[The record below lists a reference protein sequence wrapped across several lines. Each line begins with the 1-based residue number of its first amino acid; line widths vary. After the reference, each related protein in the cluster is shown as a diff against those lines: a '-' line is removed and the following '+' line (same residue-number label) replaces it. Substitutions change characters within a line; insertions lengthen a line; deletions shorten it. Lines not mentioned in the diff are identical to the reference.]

1 MTNTKVTDVVTG
13 PAGFQ
18 IVGTE
23 PASTIDGGTVSFD
36 LGTLQPNET
45 RNLDLTIKVPATA
58 KNGQTFSD
66 VVTASGT
73 CDGRPVTQDDRLD
86 NIPVVKTDFTG
97 PCNVQFSNKD
107 ASHIQVFPGETF
119 SYYVHAFNSGAQPC
133 NSVTVTDTLDSPR
146 VLRVLPPGLHELG
159 PTRSRGSSSTIPGGS
174 SADLAVVVKVAEN
187 ATGVLGNSAVIAPAN
202 GSPAT
207 VRAPA
212 RSSARTRSRSVRP
225 RPAATRCP
233 RPVAPSRPVSLPA
246 SASGRSPCS
255 PCADVRPSSEPSE
268 HLEPAELA
276 AP

>member
-18 IVGTE
+18 ILGTE
-23 PASTIDGGTVSFD
+23 PAGTIDGGKVSFD

-45 RNLDLTIKVPATA
+45 RNLDLTIKVPTTA

-66 VVTASGT
+66 VVTVSGT
-73 CDGRPVTQDDRLD
+73 CDGRPVTQDDHLD

-133 NSVTVTDTLDSPR
+133 NSVTVTDTLDHRLSF
-146 VLRVLPPGLHELG
+146 VSCLQGCTNSGDKV
-159 PTRSRGSSSTIPGGS
+159 TWKIDTIPGGS
-174 SADLAVVVKVAEN
+174 SADFAVVVKVAEN
-187 ATGVLGNSAVIAPAN
+187 ATGVLGNSAVIAPSN

-207 VRAPA
+207 VRSTGPVIGPDSIPKRPAPA
-212 RSSARTRSRSVRP
+212 SRHP
-225 RPAATRCP
+225 LPKTGGAIPA
-233 RPVAPSRPVSLPA
+233 
-246 SASGRSPCS
+246 G
-255 PCADVRPSSEPSE
+255 
-268 HLEPAELA
+268 LA
-276 AP
+276 AGLGIGALALFAVRRRTAII